1 MITGRHICVG
11 IHIGHDRSV
20 SVVENGVLIGH
31 LAEERLDR
39 NKHSRSVAFPRR
51 SLDVLL
57 RSLGCSLGEVAA
69 FGITYAFVDMNTL
82 GANLAEDFRAEFHLP
97 NAEVFCMGHHL
108 AHAYS
113 TFFTSPFREAAIL
126 VADGAGD
133 LVDGRLEAETAYRAS
148 SASMVPIWSRRQD
161 LPSSSVERR
170 NFFRMPYMGDWDR
183 AKQISFARKYEQFT
197 YALDFG
203 WGQSGKTMG
212 LAAWGEALFPPPA
225 HAMSP
230 PHFPLSIA
238 DMMAELEALRQASG
252 LSFGHFI
259 RERGKDIA
267 ATAQIAVERMV
278 IAVCQHIR
286 DLCPSDNLCLAGGL
300 FLNCVLNHKIVRE
313 AGFKNIHIVPACG
326 DDGQSIG
333 AAYFACEKSGGKPIP
348 MPASPYQ
355 GPSYG
360 PRAAM
365 AAVEATRWGSEA
377 LVLEDEPLIAEMVA
391 RLKEGKTVGLF
402 RGRSEMGPRAL
413 GHRSILANPGD
424 AHMHIHVNR
433 YIKNREDFRPLA
445 PMVRWEDQFSIFD
458 LAAPS
463 PHMLLTA
470 NVRQEWKGKIPAV
483 THVDGSARVQAI
495 RQEDEPFLHRLLTV
509 MGEETGIPVL
519 MNTSLNGRGEPI
531 AETPAEALSMLHRS
545 NLDTV
550 VVENVLVDRDQRRAS
565 R

>member
-1 MITGRHICVG
+1 MTLNVPAT
-11 IHIGHDRSV
+11 V
-20 SVVENGVLIGH
+20 SVP
-31 LAEERLDR
+31 
-39 NKHSRSVAFPRR
+39 VAFPRR

-57 RSLGCSLGEVAA
+57 RSLGCSLEEITA
-69 FGITYAFVDMNTL
+69 FGITYGFVNMDTL
-82 GANLAEDFRAEFHLP
+82 GPNLAEDFRAEFHLP
-97 NAEVFCMGHHL
+97 DATVFCMSHHL

-133 LVDGRLEAETAYRAS
+133 LVDGRLEAETAYQAS
-148 SASMVPIWSRRQD
+148 SAGMVTIWSRRQD

-197 YALDFG
+197 YALDFD

-212 LAAWGEALFPPPA
+212 LAAWGEELFQPPA
-225 HAMSP
+225 LALVP
-230 PHFPLSIA
+230 PHFPLSMA
-238 DMMAELEALRQASG
+238 DMMAELEALRLASG

-259 RERGKDIA
+259 RDRGKDVA
-267 ATAQIAVERMV
+267 ATAQRAVERMV
-278 IAVCQHIR
+278 VAVCQHIR
-286 DLCPSDNLCLAGGL
+286 NLCPSDNLCLAGGL

-348 MPASPYQ
+348 IPVSPYQ

-360 PRAAM
+360 PQAAI
-365 AAVEATRWGSEA
+365 AAVEAAGWGRKA
-377 LVLEDEPLIAEMVA
+377 QVLEEEPLIAEMVA
-391 RLKEGKTVGLF
+391 RLEKGRTVGLC

-424 AHMHIHVNR
+424 AHMHVHVNQ
-433 YIKNREDFRPLA
+433 YVKYREDFRPLA

-470 NVRQEWKGKIPAV
+470 NVRPEWQGKIPAI
-483 THVDGSARVQAI
+483 THVDGSARVQAV

-509 MGEETGIPVL
+509 MGEKTGVPVL

-531 AETPAEALSMLHRS
+531 VETPAEALSILHRS